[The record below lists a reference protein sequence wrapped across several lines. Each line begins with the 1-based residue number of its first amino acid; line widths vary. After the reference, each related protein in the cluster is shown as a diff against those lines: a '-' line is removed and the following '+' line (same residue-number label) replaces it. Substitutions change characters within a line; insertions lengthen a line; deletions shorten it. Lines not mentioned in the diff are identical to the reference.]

1 MSFAVC
7 LSRALAGVAAQEVAV
22 EAHLAN
28 GLPAF
33 TLVGLPD
40 TEVKESRERVRAAL
54 LQSGFEFPAR
64 RITVNLAPADLPKES
79 GRFDLPIAVA
89 LLAAAGQLPA
99 QALADYELAGE
110 LALSGELRPVRGALA
125 MVAAARGSGRKF
137 ILPRQSAEEAALVP
151 DVEIYAAD
159 TLAEVCAHL
168 AGLAP
173 LPRCLQGPSRPAA
186 SVHYPDLQDVRGQ
199 GAAKLA
205 LEIAAAG
212 CHNLLLQGPPGT
224 GKSMLAARLPG
235 LLPPMAPD
243 EALQSAAALSLS
255 GAGFAAA
262 NWGCRP
268 YRHPHHTASAV
279 ALVGGGSDP
288 RPGEITLAHHGVL
301 FLDELAEFD
310 RKVLEVLREP
320 LETGE
325 IHISRAARQV
335 TFPARFQLLA
345 AMNPCPCGFLGH
357 ARKACRCTPEQVARY
372 RAKIS
377 GPLLDRFDLMVE
389 VGSLPLA
396 ELQQQPAGDSSAV
409 VQQRVVCARERQLQ
423 RQGKA
428 NAALS
433 VAELDAVCAVPA
445 EQREYLNQLLEKLAL
460 SARAYHRVLRVAR
473 TLADLQQEDVV
484 GRQHLLQA
492 VQFRRGLTNF
502 GKQE

>member
-1 MSFAVC
+1 
-7 LSRALAGVAAQEVAV
+7 
-22 EAHLAN
+22 
-28 GLPAF
+28 
-33 TLVGLPD
+33 
-40 TEVKESRERVRAAL
+40 
-54 LQSGFEFPAR
+54 
-64 RITVNLAPADLPKES
+64 
-79 GRFDLPIAVA
+79 
-89 LLAAAGQLPA
+89 
-99 QALADYELAGE
+99 
-110 LALSGELRPVRGALA
+110 

-151 DVEIYAAD
+151 DVDIYAAD
-159 TLAEVCAHL
+159 TLSEVCAHL
-168 AGLAP
+168 AGLAL
-173 LPRCLQGPSRPAA
+173 LPRCEWDARQPMPHAL
-186 SVHYPDLQDVRGQ
+186 YPDLQDVRGQ

-212 CHNLLLQGPPGT
+212 GHNLLLQGPPGT

-235 LLPPMAPD
+235 VLPPMTAE

-262 NWGCRP
+262 NWRRRP
-268 YRHPHHTASAV
+268 FRHPHHTASAV

-345 AMNPCPCGFLGH
+345 AMNPCPCGYLGH

-377 GPLLDRFDLMVE
+377 GPLLDRFDLMIE
-389 VGSLPLA
+389 VGSLSLSD
-396 ELQQQPAGDSSAV
+396 LQQQPAGDSSAV
-409 VQQRVVCARERQLQ
+409 VQQRVVEARERQLL

-428 NAALS
+428 NTALS

-445 EQREYLNQLLEKLAL
+445 AERAYLNQLLEKLAL

-473 TLADLQQEDVV
+473 TLADLQQEEALS
-484 GRQHLLQA
+484 RQHLLQA
-492 VQFRRGLTNF
+492 VQFRRGLSSF
-502 GKQE
+502 GRQE